1 MNTDDDILMGGFAKL
16 QRVQVNLVLNFES
29 KSFNL
34 FHLILQLFQTDPW
47 LFATQFSKIE
57 IGSFK
62 YSLVLYDGSTLE
74 LTIKRSLDV
83 SRQNVNPFLADV
95 MFTQNSL
102 EGGGDPRDPLL
113 FPLCDL
119 FIMATLQPRM
129 ELDITPV
136 STFLVKDTMSYK
148 SLTFNTFLESL
159 QTLLK

>member
-34 FHLILQLFQTDPW
+34 FHLILQLFQTDPL

-74 LTIKRSLDV
+74 LTRKQSLDV

-102 EGGGDPRDPLL
+102 EGGGPGTPFYFLYVIYLLWQPLNH
-113 FPLCDL
+113 
-119 FIMATLQPRM
+119 
-129 ELDITPV
+129 EW
-136 STFLVKDTMSYK
+136 S
-148 SLTFNTFLESL
+148 
-159 QTLLK
+159 QTSRPSAPSQ